1 MSIASRPRSSTLILA
16 GLLAA
21 AAALLALVLPV
32 SAQAR
37 PTDPPARPQGLTG
50 DVTHDMVSL
59 RWDDPGDDTVTSYQV
74 FAPFAR
80 RRYVWRWPGR
90 DRVLR

>member
-1 MSIASRPRSSTLILA
+1 MAVFVSRNESSDRLLA

-21 AAALLALVLPV
+21 AATLLALVLPV
-32 SAQAR
+32 SAQAP

-74 FAPFAR
+74 LR
-80 RRYVWRWPGR
+80 RSR
-90 DRVLR
+90 DADTYGDG

>member
-32 SAQAR
+32 SAQAP
-37 PTDPPARPQGLTG
+37 PTDPPAC
-50 DVTHDMVSL
+50 
-59 RWDDPGDDTVTSYQV
+59 
-74 FAPFAR
+74 AI
-80 RRYVWRWPGR
+80 GR
-90 DRVLR
+90 IRLGTMA